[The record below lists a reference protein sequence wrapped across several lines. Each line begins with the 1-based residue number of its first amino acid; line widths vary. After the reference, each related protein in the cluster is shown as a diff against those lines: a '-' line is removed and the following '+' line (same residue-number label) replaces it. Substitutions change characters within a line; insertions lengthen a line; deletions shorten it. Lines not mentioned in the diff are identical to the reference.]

1 MIRAARRA
9 YRLRTSAYA
18 RGVFAEVAAWG
29 AGGMAAGLAIIAV
42 HLFT

>member
-9 YRLRTSAYA
+9 WHLRTSAYA
-18 RGVFAEVAAWG
+18 RGVFAELATWG
-29 AGGMAAGLAIIAV
+29 AGGVFAGASIIAV